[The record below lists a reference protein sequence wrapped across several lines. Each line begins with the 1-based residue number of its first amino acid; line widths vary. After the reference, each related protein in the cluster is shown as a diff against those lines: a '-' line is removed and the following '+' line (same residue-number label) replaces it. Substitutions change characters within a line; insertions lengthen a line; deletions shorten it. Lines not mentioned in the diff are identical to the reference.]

1 MICIIKRKN
10 VNMKRIIYSSLTI
23 LAMLFV
29 NLPMVYVETAI
40 LNGEDNYS
48 YVVEIAKRQAV

>member
-1 MICIIKRKN
+1 
-10 VNMKRIIYSSLTI
+10 MKRIIYSSLTI